1 MGACFSRDSGQ
12 SAVPVVVLLGL
23 DGSGATTILYQLL
36 LQRRLQTIPTLGQNH
51 ERVTVNGIELNCWDI
66 GGLETLRKLWAQYS
80 AEADG
85 IVFVID
91 ATDRSR
97 FLPAAKELK
106 ELFTPSAASK
116 DESPHRYA
124 TPSVPL
130 LVLANK
136 QDLADA
142 ATVEELSAAIDFDSL
157 PSMNKKL
164 VPCTA
169 ADYASLCVSLKWI
182 TDYFTQNKT
191 LQRSGR
197 ILSGQK

>member
-1 MGACFSRDSGQ
+1 MGACFSSDSGQ

-91 ATDRSR
+91 AADRSR
-97 FLPAAKELK
+97 FMPAAKELK

-116 DESPHRYA
+116 ENSPRHCA

-157 PSMNKKL
+157 PSINKKL

-169 ADYASLCVSLKWI
+169 ADHASLCVALKWI
-182 TDYFTQNKT
+182 TDYFTQSKT

-197 ILSGQK
+197 ILSKSK